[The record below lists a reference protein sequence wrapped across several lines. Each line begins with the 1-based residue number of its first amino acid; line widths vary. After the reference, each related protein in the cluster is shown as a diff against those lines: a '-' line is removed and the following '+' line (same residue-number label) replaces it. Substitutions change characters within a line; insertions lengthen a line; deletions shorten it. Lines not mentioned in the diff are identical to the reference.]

1 MAGFDYSRMQGTAS
15 RLMQRFKLGT
25 IVLTRPGTETPGPN
39 PWDPPVVG
47 DPVEY
52 EIDGVAKG
60 VSAEFVDG
68 TTILATDLQIT
79 CSVPPV
85 VPSMETDTLTVDGR
99 SMTLLRI
106 DQIPAA
112 GTPVAYRLFVRA

>member
-15 RLMQRFKLGT
+15 RLMQRFKQGT

-47 DPVEY
+47 DPVEH
-52 EIDGVAKG
+52 ELDGVAKG

-68 TTILATDLQIT
+68 TTILATDIQIT

-85 VPSMETDTLTVDGR
+85 VPSIETDAMTVDGK
-99 SMTLLRI
+99 SVTLLRI